1 MPQEAEEIE
10 ILDEDSL
17 WRRILDQPAWWTKNA
32 DGTIRPSSSSFL
44 QRKDGDKLEKG
55 LSVQLAKLTTKEK
68 ASSVIETA
76 GLAEVRVKLPR
87 DLGFEIVYD
96 PIKNE
101 ENPSENDIAHTII
114 CPQNEQKI
122 TKTQARKMAGAAKM
136 IILPKSQ
143 RQPN

>member
-44 QRKDGDKLEKG
+44 QRKDGDKLERG
-55 LSVQLAKLTTKEK
+55 LSVQLAKLTAKEK

-76 GLAEVRVKLPR
+76 GLAEIKAEVPR
-87 DLGFEIVYD
+87 DLELSIIYD
-96 PIKNE
+96 PIEDN
-101 ENPSENDIAHTII
+101 ENPSENDIAHTLI
-114 CPQNEQKI
+114 CPPNEQKI